1 MWRLTLPLGE
11 GRYSGD
17 MQTLLPIG
25 DFSRATHL
33 SIKTLRHYHHVGLL
47 EPAEIDPETGYRYY
61 SEDQLRAAQIIR
73 RLRGLQMPVAEVR
86 FVLDTSEPETR
97 NRVIVAHLDRLESEL
112 AVTRTAVTELRDLLD
127 RPRPAMGISR
137 RSLPATPAIAIT
149 EVVDHLTIAPWWQ
162 GALAE
167 LQAAVRS
174 EGLALSGPPGG
185 LYAGEIFQHDSGQ
198 ATVFMP
204 LTSPG
209 TTVGRAVPSTLP
221 ASDVAVLAHHGSLS
235 TVDVTYSRLAAYAH
249 RHEIGVDGPVRE
261 DYVSGYLDDRDPS
274 TWKTEVGWPIF
285 RVADD

>member
-1 MWRLTLPLGE
+1 MTLPLGE
-11 GRYSGD
+11 GRYSRD

-47 EPAEIDPETGYRYY
+47 EPAEIDPDSGYRYY
-61 SEDQLRAAQIIR
+61 SDEQLRAALIIR
-73 RLRGLQMPVAEVR
+73 RLRNLQMPVSEVKL
-86 FVLDTSEPETR
+86 VLDTSDPETR

-112 AVTRTAVTELRDLLD
+112 AVTQGAVTELRDLLD
-127 RPRPAMGISR
+127 RPRPEMGISR
-137 RSLPATPAIAIT
+137 RSLPATAAIAIT

-167 LQAAVRS
+167 LQAVVKS
-174 EGLALSGPPGG
+174 EGLTLSGPPGG

-204 LTSPG
+204 VTSAG
-209 TTVGRAVPSTLP
+209 TTVGRAVPVTLP
-221 ASDVAVLAHHGSLS
+221 GSDVAVLAHHGSLS

-261 DYVSGYLDDRDPS
+261 HYLSGYLDDRDPS

-285 RVADD
+285 RVGDD